1 MFRQVIRKEYVQS
14 RDSWEH
20 MSTYMIPSNIV
31 IANIN
36 GRYRRST
43 DLYANCQ
50 APVACA
56 KLAPTDVMRL
66 SGLSKRKYLWYV
78 VLALSSIQWCRT
90 TYLNGLSQFAATL
103 VPVAVTNDVPDAV
116 GRHQCLNRSHK
127 VVLRTASYDNLCGIL
142 LR

>member
-1 MFRQVIRKEYVQS
+1 MFRQVITKEYVQS

-20 MSTYMIPSNIV
+20 MSTYMIHWNIV

-43 DLYANCQ
+43 DLCANCQ

-66 SGLSKRKYLWYV
+66 KENIDVPGSRICPSDHCGGVLTWQSRPVCAAREHHGRIFIAIFTDVFLYV
-78 VLALSSIQWCRT
+78 VC
-90 TYLNGLSQFAATL
+90 
-103 VPVAVTNDVPDAV
+103 VK
-116 GRHQCLNRSHK
+116 NR
-127 VVLRTASYDNLCGIL
+127 
-142 LR
+142 